1 MSKKMA
7 LPLETKKKEERA
19 KSVTPSE
26 SEEEASD
33 DCEEEKKEEY
43 SEEDEAE
50 MNSKGGAG
58 HAMDAFAVD
67 FSEVQE
73 MRREQ
78 KVQFKELDQTKEYA
92 ETQYYKVKF
101 RNESQNLFGFNLFW
115 ADLASHIAR
124 IGSFT
129 GFATVNFIT
138 AVSNI
143 NEIIFVLA
151 TLDLPF
157 TEESHG
163 LKSERGRKVE
173 IKAASNLLMFTK

>member
-7 LPLETKKKEERA
+7 EPLETKKKEERA
-19 KSVTPSE
+19 KSLTPSE
-26 SEEEASD
+26 SDEEEAD
-33 DCEEEKKEEY
+33 DCEEEKKEEA
-43 SEEDEAE
+43 EE
-50 MNSKGGAG
+50 NSKGGGGPAK
-58 HAMDAFAVD
+58 DAFAVD
-67 FSEVQE
+67 FSQVQE

-101 RNESQNLFGFNLFW
+101 RNESQNLFEYNLFW

-124 IGSFT
+124 VGSFT

-151 TLDLPF
+151 TMDMPF

-163 LKSERGRKVE
+163 LRSERGRKVE

>member
-1 MSKKMA
+1 MSKKTA
-7 LPLETKKKEERA
+7 KPLETKKKEEKA
-19 KSVTPSE
+19 KSETPSE
-26 SEEEASD
+26 SDEEEAD
-33 DCEEEKKEEY
+33 DCEEEKKEEA
-43 SEEDEAE
+43 EE
-50 MNSKGGAG
+50 NSKGGGGPAK
-58 HAMDAFAVD
+58 DAFAVD
-67 FSEVQE
+67 FSQVQE

-101 RNESQNLFGFNLFW
+101 RNESQNLFEYNLFW

-124 IGSFT
+124 VGSFT

-151 TLDLPF
+151 TMDMPF

-163 LKSERGRKVE
+163 LRSERGRKVE

>member
-1 MSKKMA
+1 MA
-7 LPLETKKKEERA
+7 EPLETKKKEERA

-26 SEEEASD
+26 SDEEEAD
-33 DCEEEKKEEY
+33 DCEEEKKEEA
-43 SEEDEAE
+43 EE
-50 MNSKGGAG
+50 NSKGGGGPAT
-58 HAMDAFAVD
+58 DAFAVD
-67 FSEVQE
+67 FSQVQE

-101 RNESQNLFGFNLFW
+101 RNESQNLFGYNLFW
-115 ADLASHIAR
+115 ADLASHIAFV
-124 IGSFT
+124 GSFT

-151 TLDLPF
+151 TMDMPF

-163 LKSERGRKVE
+163 LRSERGRKVE

>member
-1 MSKKMA
+1 MSKKTA
-7 LPLETKKKEERA
+7 KPLETKKKEEKA
-19 KSVTPSE
+19 KSETPSE
-26 SEEEASD
+26 SDEEEAD
-33 DCEEEKKEEY
+33 DCEEEKKEEA
-43 SEEDEAE
+43 EE
-50 MNSKGGAG
+50 NSKGGGGPAT
-58 HAMDAFAVD
+58 DAFAVD
-67 FSEVQE
+67 FSQVQE

-101 RNESQNLFGFNLFW
+101 RNESQNLFEYNLFW

-124 IGSFT
+124 VGSFT

-151 TLDLPF
+151 TMDMPF

-163 LKSERGRKVE
+163 LRSERGRKVE

>member
-7 LPLETKKKEERA
+7 EPLETKKKEERA

-26 SEEEASD
+26 SEEEAD

-43 SEEDEAE
+43 SEEDEAG

-58 HAMDAFAVD
+58 PQADAFAVD

-101 RNESQNLFGFNLFW
+101 RNESQNLFEYNLFW

-124 IGSFT
+124 LGSFA